1 MKDAIL
7 SVDCK
12 TVVFFFSK
20 IGLEERKRSEAR
32 EKNRVSSVFSFV
44 ELFVRTVYLNTQK
57 YGQFCSLF
65 WVFFFSFFLFFFCYV
80 NKRAGA
86 KKRQICLIA

>member
-1 MKDAIL
+1 MMKDAIL

-12 TVVFFFSK
+12 TVVFFFLK
-20 IGLEERKRSEAR
+20 IGLEERKSSEAR

-57 YGQFCSLF
+57 YGLFCSLF
-65 WVFFFSFFLFFFCYV
+65 
-80 NKRAGA
+80 
-86 KKRQICLIA
+86 

>member
-12 TVVFFFSK
+12 TIVFFFSK
-20 IGLEERKRSEAR
+20 IGLEERKSSEAR

-57 YGQFCSLF
+57 YGLFCRSILS
-65 WVFFFSFFLFFFCYV
+65 VFFFLFLLLLLLC
-80 NKRAGA
+80 K
-86 KKRQICLIA
+86 

>member
-12 TVVFFFSK
+12 IVGFFLFFFLK
-20 IGLEERKRSEAR
+20 IGLEERKSSEAR

-44 ELFVRTVYLNTQK
+44 ELFVRTVYFNTQK
-57 YGQFCSLF
+57 YYGLFCSLF
-65 WVFFFSFFLFFFCYV
+65 
-80 NKRAGA
+80 
-86 KKRQICLIA
+86 

>member
-12 TVVFFFSK
+12 TVVFFFCFFFLK
-20 IGLEERKRSEAR
+20 IGLEERKSSEAR

-44 ELFVRTVYLNTQK
+44 ELFVRTVYFNTQK
-57 YGQFCSLF
+57 YGLFCSLF
-65 WVFFFSFFLFFFCYV
+65 
-80 NKRAGA
+80 
-86 KKRQICLIA
+86 

>member
-12 TVVFFFSK
+12 TVVFFLK
-20 IGLEERKRSEAR
+20 IGLEERKSSEAR

-44 ELFVRTVYLNTQK
+44 ELFVRTVYLNT
-57 YGQFCSLF
+57 
-65 WVFFFSFFLFFFCYV
+65 
-80 NKRAGA
+80 
-86 KKRQICLIA
+86 